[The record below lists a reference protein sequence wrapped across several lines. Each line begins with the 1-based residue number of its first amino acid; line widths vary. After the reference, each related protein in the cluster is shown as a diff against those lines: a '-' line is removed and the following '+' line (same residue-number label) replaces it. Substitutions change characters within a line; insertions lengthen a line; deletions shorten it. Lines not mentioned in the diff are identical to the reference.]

1 MRFAFSMSALAAAFS
16 VCLAASAV
24 AQESQAA
31 AASGGA
37 LGKPPAARSNAT
49 PAITNIGAVNATL
62 RYSNASF
69 GTGAVGLRNRGEG
82 GFNVSGVTLPIKSA
96 FLYWAVITQGAPT
109 AAHSNV
115 YLRKTGSW
123 LNIAGSAIGSGASPC
138 WAGDRTTVYR
148 GVVPI
153 SLANGN
159 GHYTILLRL
168 GANADTSGASPWVS
182 STPPMVEGASLVI
195 VGTGTATVSIYDVGF
210 AGRMFFDTLTYQLN
224 SAVSVANAVEVL
236 FHNIGA
242 DGQIGVGVAASISTS
257 IEPTFLNGRRI
268 AGLSS
273 PANDSDW
280 NGGVA
285 GPLPQLWDN
294 TTHNVTFQARAG
306 AAPNVLPFIVAAPDD
321 CLVTVA
327 NVVSVR

>member
-1 MRFAFSMSALAAAFS
+1 MRFAFSRSALAAAFS

-31 AASGGA
+31 ASGGA
-37 LGKPPAARSNAT
+37 LGKPPAARSNAA
-49 PAITNIGAVNATL
+49 PAITAIGAVNATI
-62 RYSNASF
+62 RYSGASF

-82 GFNVSGVTLPIKSA
+82 GFNVSGVTLPIKNA
-96 FLYWAVITQGAPT
+96 FLYWAAITQGPPT
-109 AAHSNV
+109 AAQANV
-115 YLRKTGSW
+115 YLRKSGSYVNIPGSVIGTG
-123 LNIAGSAIGSGASPC
+123 ATPC
-138 WAGDRTTVYR
+138 WAGDRVTVYR
-148 GVVPI
+148 GAVPI

-159 GHYTILLRL
+159 GHYTILLRP

-182 STPPMVEGASLVI
+182 SVPPMVEGASLVI

-210 AGRMFFDTLTYQLN
+210 AGRMFFDILTYQLN
-224 SAVSVANAVEVL
+224 SFVSVANAVEVV

-242 DGQIGVGVAASISTS
+242 DGQIGVGVAASASTS
-257 IEPTFLNGRRI
+257 TEPTFLNSRRI
-268 AGLSS
+268 AGPSS

-306 AAPNVLPFIVAAPDD
+306 SAPNVLPFIVAAPDD
-321 CLVTVA
+321 CVVTVA